1 MVVEEQGTVVPQE
14 APAPPPA
21 PAAEPAKEPASVLP
35 PAPKAVPPAPAI
47 KPKLP
52 EVPPLP
58 PAPGAA
64 PKPTAS
70 RTSLQDGVMLSVAVP
85 QDAKV
90 YVNGVLTKTPGTY
103 RQFVS
108 YGLLPGYRYTYEV
121 RAVVTRNGEQLSD
134 TQVVR
139 VGVGESRDLAFRFSA
154 RPAAFVAVR
163 LP

>member
-1 MVVEEQGTVVPQE
+1 
-14 APAPPPA
+14 
-21 PAAEPAKEPASVLP
+21 
-35 PAPKAVPPAPAI
+35 VPPAPAVEL
-47 KPKLP
+47 PKLP
-52 EVPPLP
+52 DAPLP

-64 PKPTAS
+64 KPTAGRS
-70 RTSLQDGVMLSVAVP
+70 SLQDGVMLSVAVP
-85 QDAKV
+85 QDAQV

-108 YGLLPGYRYTYEV
+108 YGLLPGYRYTYQV

-139 VGVGESRDLAFRFSA
+139 VGVGEARDLAFNLSA